1 MSQLDIIGAMP
12 KKTEIL
18 FEKIANENDLED
30 FVLAG
35 GTALAI
41 YIKHRTSE
49 DLDFFINKNII
60 SNVIKRKIDTLIER
74 LSKEYI
80 ITEIQNVENEQ
91 INYMFGDVKVT
102 FLASP
107 LKLLDDANSYKN
119 INIASIDKIAAG
131 KLYTILKYRIKSRD
145 FYDIKYIMKH
155 HDFSLGDIFD
165 LMKKHYGKVNFSQD
179 LIIKRFL
186 KMPLNIDDEG
196 FESLELKEKETFKT
210 LRNFFKD
217 QIKNLDSEKHEIFN
231 FSKEDVEKNIN
242 KKYGL
247 LRQSLLMELFNISK
261 HEVIYQ
267 INLVKIDSD
276 LFYQDINGKTI
287 FHLVYEDT
295 KFFEYLLYHIKTI
308 SDNIKVVCE
317 ISGNDKALELIEF
330 HRVVN
335 RCLDKNQDE
344 IKQIVKNKDISY
356 ENINSAIKRKNEIFE
371 GTISDGISM
380 IKSLLTI
387 RKY

>member
-1 MSQLDIIGAMP
+1 M
-12 KKTEIL
+12 
-18 FEKIANENDLED
+18 
-30 FVLAG
+30 
-35 GTALAI
+35 
-41 YIKHRTSE
+41 
-49 DLDFFINKNII
+49 
-60 SNVIKRKIDTLIER
+60 
-74 LSKEYI
+74 
-80 ITEIQNVENEQ
+80 
-91 INYMFGDVKVT
+91 T

-145 FYDIKYIMKH
+145 FYDVKYIMKR

-165 LMKKHYGKVNFSQD
+165 LLKKHYDKVNFSQD

-217 QIKNLDSEKHEIFN
+217 QIKNLDSEKYEIFN

-267 INLVKIDSD
+267 INLIKIDSD

-308 SDNIKVVCE
+308 PDNIKVVCE

-371 GTISDGISM
+371 GTISDGI
-380 IKSLLTI
+380 
-387 RKY
+387 